1 MLYLFCT
8 KIFSRCYLQ
17 LTVSGSSKED
27 SYGIALYFRGGLF
40 SGHTPDHLRHLQSRL
55 FSDALSLLRSG
66 AAGHGASQNGLG
78 NLLHK
83 FCHLLP
89 VSRAG
94 CLADYRV
101 KKCSGLLQSDYH
113 SYKRGASRY
122 VWLHAVP
129 YRTCNSGCHQPH
141 HEGERHSA
149 TVYIQHAA
157 GLLQSSRRGNAE
169 SDHHTAASDHCIY
182 PRVCSQ
188 SRRVYQLYLR
198 TARS

>member
-1 MLYLFCT
+1 MVPIITGSFHQYLAFFCLTRIIFVLYLFYA

-40 SGHTPDHLRHLQSRL
+40 SGHPPDHLRRLQSRL

-78 NLLHK
+78 NLFHK

-122 VWLHAVP
+122 VWLHAIP

-149 TVYIQHAA
+149 IHPACNRSTTIFP
-157 GLLQSSRRGNAE
+157 SWK
-169 SDHHTAASDHCIY
+169 C
-182 PRVCSQ
+182 RV
-188 SRRVYQLYLR
+188 
-198 TARS
+198 